1 MLSNDINMNLLFIYI
16 QSFTKLIF
24 IAVSRIV
31 PEPKIRRASDRN
43 PRWYIY
49 WVADEDN

>member
-24 IAVSRIV
+24 KLAVSRM
-31 PEPKIRRASDRN
+31 EPKIRFSALEEQA
-43 PRWYIY
+43 IATAL
-49 WVADEDN
+49 VHLLGC